1 MNSTHTA
8 DNILSS
14 GKFKS
19 QEIPLQGETDLIT
32 GDKMEMPTISPD
44 GYVLD
49 YKTWLKIIETNS
61 KNQFTMKPISLS
73 QLVILTN
80 DNFEE
85 YRNKIKNYKC

>member
-8 DNILSS
+8 DNMLSS
-14 GKFKS
+14 SKFKS
-19 QEIPLQGETDLIT
+19 KEIPLHGEPDSIT

-61 KNQFTMKPISLS
+61 RDPFTMTPISLP

-85 YRNKIKNYKC
+85 YRNKIKNFKF